1 MLSGQPSYLSRDV
14 SHMVS
19 ETTLARAQYSA
30 SVEDLVTTMF
40 FGTLG
45 YGVGAEKA
53 GVSRD

>member
-30 SVEDLVTTMF
+30 SVKDLVTTMF